1 MKKVIMF
8 LLLAVIMASTS
19 AVFTSCSSSD
29 DESERFEID
38 QYAKI
43 EGLWQDVSRSE
54 GEIISSDLV
63 YEFKFNHDRT
73 GYWRLYLTLNGRI
86 IKEQKREFTYTFTGE
101 KLTLRDNETSSTTEY
116 SSHISNNT
124 LTISNEENGKFVLK
138 RAE

>member
-1 MKKVIMF
+1 MKKILF
-8 LLLAVIMASTS
+8 SLLLAVIAVSMST
-19 AVFTSCSSSD
+19 VFTSCSSSD

-38 QYAKI
+38 QYARI
-43 EGLWQDVSRSE
+43 EGLWQDVSKSE

-63 YEFKFNHDRT
+63 YEFKFNYDRT

-116 SSHISNNT
+116 SSQISNNT

>member
-8 LLLAVIMASTS
+8 LLLAVIMASMS
-19 AVFTSCSSSD
+19 AVFTSCSNND
-29 DESERFEID
+29 DLSERLEID
-38 QYAKI
+38 QYARI

-86 IKEQKREFTYTFTGE
+86 IKEQKRGFTYTFTGE
-101 KLTLRDNETSSTTEY
+101 KLTLRDSETSSTTEY

-124 LTISNEENGKFVLK
+124 LTISNEENGTFVLK

>member
-1 MKKVIMF
+1 MF
-8 LLLAVIMASTS
+8 LFLAVIMASTS

-124 LTISNEENGKFVLK
+124 LTISNEENGTFVLK

>member
-1 MKKVIMF
+1 MF
-8 LLLAVIMASTS
+8 LLLAVIMASMS
-19 AVFTSCSSSD
+19 AVFTSCSSD

-38 QYAKI
+38 QYARI
-43 EGLWQDVSRSE
+43 EGLWQDVSKSE

-101 KLTLRDNETSSTTEY
+101 KLTLRDSETSSITEY